1 MGSCLSIAIVFVGS
15 GYKNDPL
22 TSFVR
27 VINLPCVCDW

>member
-22 TSFVR
+22 TGFVR
-27 VINLPCVCDW
+27 GDQSPVLCM